1 MIRKR
6 RERWYSLDGQRRIHE
21 ASLRDNNGPKRVISL
36 VVLLVLV
43 LMMMQ
48 QVSDPKKVQKVA
60 TAVGLM
66 PNPNQ
71 PPNPNNPLN
80 TPIELPPHASL
91 QPSLS
96 VPPNSLSES
105 LSDSLSQ
112 TLCDL
117 SNRSPLPT
125 VEFFAQALEH
135 LLEDAPK
142 DTISELVQ
150 FAFHL
155 SDDSKTAEQSTPN
168 NPDSTPPISLWISN
182 ASQKI
187 QRWIELSDS
196 TQGPDTPH
204 DQLIE
209 LLRMLS
215 KLSVETTITDN
226 DNTIVQALRLALDR
240 VLLKSF
246 SDNTPWKSTER
257 IPLARL
263 LQKATSLSKAFE
275 IQTIHL
281 ADLPTLS
288 TQQLMSQTDTL
299 RGQCFRIEG
308 TIGMIEPTSSLILAS
323 TNKPAFASESQSYTY
338 DVLWLKTD
346 DPSGQPIQI
355 YLPNTVSSSKKN
367 VGEPISLAAI
377 IAKRRAYAS
386 TRGGDVSP
394 VVIAAYIQPDHS
406 SESPSPSELPANLAI
421 NQALFKL
428 RTTRDWLPPV
438 DWKIPMDLIQSSL
451 SKRLS
456 ALPHSLHHSPDSTH
470 IQPDSLSNDLLAT
483 LATAYKFRTEIR
495 QIVSANCYS
504 ILASSTT
511 SSAPNQPENLSTSK
525 VLGQW
530 NGQIT
535 SIESLPVNTSE
546 MPGLGWSQIYA
557 IHLLPSTQPNTPT
570 HKPIVALCTELPQ
583 SWKNQ
588 TAIAQPATIQ
598 GIGVFPTQIPDDN
611 FEDPNN
617 QPFYI
622 LASRVQWTLPKT
634 PYPPCDDVPSSTN
647 LDVPSRN
654 SLDWT
659 SPPLSEGWKSLAL
672 ANWDLSF
679 CDSLE
684 KLHGTAISSADA
696 EPLYSMLQLTQH
708 NNSESSPYKHPL
720 NTMEWI
726 KRTESM
732 KANKQSINDQHRSVG
747 ERVQTRFLV
756 RRIQRVEVRN
766 PEHQR
771 WLGTSS
777 YYQLDGLA
785 SIGNNRIAV
794 RYGKG
799 IDPITFEKEF
809 PMTLVAANVPAWVFH
824 DPNPT
829 SPQTNPSITDA
840 LATDPPATEL
850 LATEL
855 PATDLPDHSI
865 VWYPRIRIDV
875 EGWAYRTWR
884 FRTIEVSAVTEDT
897 GFQQAPMLVVDRWK
911 LAQGPEPLSNAI
923 ENTNSLS
930 PKRTSTKNNLVSIL
944 TTLLG
949 LAAIAWFAYRF
960 TNSNK
965 RPVR

>member
-1 MIRKR
+1 MSRKR

-36 VVLLVLV
+36 VVLLILV

-71 PPNPNNPLN
+71 TPDPNKSTNSPF
-80 TPIELPPHASL
+80 ELSPQTSL
-91 QPSLS
+91 QPSAS
-96 VPPNSLSES
+96 APPNSLTE
-105 LSDSLSQ
+105 SLSQ

-125 VEFFAQALEH
+125 IEFFAQALER
-135 LLEDAPK
+135 LLDDAPK
-142 DTISELVQ
+142 ETVSELVQ
-150 FAFHL
+150 FAFQL
-155 SDDSKTAEQSTPN
+155 ADPPKTAEPSTHNNTEPN
-168 NPDSTPPISLWISN
+168 SPASRWIST

-209 LLRMLS
+209 LLRILP
-215 KLSVETTITDN
+215 KLSFDRTTTDN
-226 DNTIVQALRLALDR
+226 DIIIVQALRLALDR

-275 IQTIHL
+275 NQTVHL

-308 TIGMIEPTSSLILAS
+308 TIGMIEPTSTLKLAS
-323 TNKPAFASESQSYTY
+323 PENAPLPNEIQAFTY

-355 YLPNTVSSSKKN
+355 YLPNALNASERK

-386 TRGGDVSP
+386 TRGGDISP
-394 VVIAAYIQPDHS
+394 VVIAAYIHPNHS
-406 SESPSPSELPANLAI
+406 SGEISPTEFPANIAI
-421 NQALFKL
+421 NQALVKL

-438 DWKIPMDLIQSSL
+438 DWKIPMELIQSSL
-451 SKRLS
+451 TKRLS
-456 ALPHSLHHSPDSTH
+456 ALPNSLHNSPDSTH

-483 LATAYKFRTEIR
+483 LATANKFQAEIR
-495 QIVSANCYS
+495 QVVSANCYS

-511 SSAPNQPENLSTSK
+511 TPSVPNQPETLSTSK

-530 NGQIT
+530 NGQIN
-535 SIESLPVNTSE
+535 SIESIPVDTSE
-546 MPGLGWSQIYA
+546 MPGLGWSHIYA
-557 IHLLPSTQPNTPT
+557 IHLLPSTLPNTPT
-570 HKPIVALCTELPQ
+570 PKPIVALCTELPQ

-588 TAIAQPATIQ
+588 KAIAQPATIQ
-598 GIGVFPTQIPDDN
+598 GIGVFPTQLPNDN
-611 FEDPNN
+611 FEVSNN
-617 QPFYI
+617 HPFYI

-634 PYPPCDDVPSSTN
+634 PYIPCDDFPSSPNLDVPSST
-647 LDVPSRN
+647 

-672 ANWDLSF
+672 ANWDLSL
-679 CDSLE
+679 CDALE
-684 KLHGTAISSADA
+684 KLHGTSISSADA
-696 EPLYSMLQLTQH
+696 EPLYSMLQLTQR

-720 NTMEWI
+720 NAMEWI
-726 KRTESM
+726 KRTELM
-732 KANKQSINDQHRSVG
+732 KANKQSINNQHRSVG

-756 RRIQRVEVRN
+756 RRIQRIEVRN

-771 WLGTSS
+771 WLGASS

-799 IDPITFEKEF
+799 VDPITFEKEF
-809 PMTLVAANVPAWVFH
+809 PMTLVAANVPAWVFQ
-824 DPNPT
+824 DPNPI
-829 SPQTNPSITDA
+829 SPAKPPSITESLTA
-840 LATDPPATEL
+840 DPLTSDPL
-850 LATEL
+850 
-855 PATDLPDHSI
+855 DNSI

-875 EGWAYRTWR
+875 EGWAYRTWK
-884 FRTIEVSAVTEDT
+884 FRTIEVSAATDDT

-911 LAQGPEPLSNAI
+911 LAQGPEPISSAI
-923 ENTNSLS
+923 ENPNSLA
-930 PKRTSTKNNLVSIL
+930 PKRTPKNNNLASIL

-949 LAAIAWFAYRF
+949 LAAIVWFAYRF
-960 TNSNK
+960 TNSSK
-965 RPVR
+965 KTMR

>member
-1 MIRKR
+1 
-6 RERWYSLDGQRRIHE
+6 
-21 ASLRDNNGPKRVISL
+21 
-36 VVLLVLV
+36 
-43 LMMMQ
+43 
-48 QVSDPKKVQKVA
+48 
-60 TAVGLM
+60 
-66 PNPNQ
+66 
-71 PPNPNNPLN
+71 
-80 TPIELPPHASL
+80 
-91 QPSLS
+91 
-96 VPPNSLSES
+96 
-105 LSDSLSQ
+105 
-112 TLCDL
+112 
-117 SNRSPLPT
+117 
-125 VEFFAQALEH
+125 
-135 LLEDAPK
+135 
-142 DTISELVQ
+142 
-150 FAFHL
+150 
-155 SDDSKTAEQSTPN
+155 
-168 NPDSTPPISLWISN
+168 
-182 ASQKI
+182 
-187 QRWIELSDS
+187 
-196 TQGPDTPH
+196 
-204 DQLIE
+204 
-209 LLRMLS
+209 
-215 KLSVETTITDN
+215 
-226 DNTIVQALRLALDR
+226 
-240 VLLKSF
+240 
-246 SDNTPWKSTER
+246 
-257 IPLARL
+257 
-263 LQKATSLSKAFE
+263 
-275 IQTIHL
+275 
-281 ADLPTLS
+281 
-288 TQQLMSQTDTL
+288 
-299 RGQCFRIEG
+299 
-308 TIGMIEPTSSLILAS
+308 
-323 TNKPAFASESQSYTY
+323 
-338 DVLWLKTD
+338 
-346 DPSGQPIQI
+346 
-355 YLPNTVSSSKKN
+355 
-367 VGEPISLAAI
+367 
-377 IAKRRAYAS
+377 
-386 TRGGDVSP
+386 
-394 VVIAAYIQPDHS
+394 
-406 SESPSPSELPANLAI
+406 
-421 NQALFKL
+421 
-428 RTTRDWLPPV
+428 
-438 DWKIPMDLIQSSL
+438 
-451 SKRLS
+451 
-456 ALPHSLHHSPDSTH
+456 
-470 IQPDSLSNDLLAT
+470 
-483 LATAYKFRTEIR
+483 
-495 QIVSANCYS
+495 
-504 ILASSTT
+504 
-511 SSAPNQPENLSTSK
+511 
-525 VLGQW
+525 
-530 NGQIT
+530 
-535 SIESLPVNTSE
+535 

-570 HKPIVALCTELPQ
+570 PKPIVALCTELPQ